1 MSYVTK
7 NLISGTSLVGSSVG
21 TAVTWQGGKTVLV
34 LEATA
39 FGAGVFLQMVS
50 PSGQGINVNASTYAA
65 NQITAYD
72 LPAGSYKMVVQSGT
86 CTAMYAILAQVPYN

>member
-1 MSYVTK
+1 MSYVAKT
-7 NLISGTSLVGSSVG
+7 LITGTSLAGSNAT

-39 FGAGVFLQMVS
+39 YGAGVFLQMVS
-50 PSGQGINVNASTYAA
+50 PSGAGINVNASTYAA

-72 LPAGSYKMVVQSGT
+72 LPAGSYKIVTQSGT
-86 CTAMYAILAQVPYN
+86 CTAMYATLAQVPYN